1 MFTRR
6 FAIALTGLVALAWMG
21 LAQAGT
27 SNLRSPAEYT
37 PDVSFTLK
45 TTITTAGMGFEG
57 VGGRIDGQRNPTLSV
72 PAGAIVQI
80 TLIDGDGAMHNIALP
95 EFDVLS
101 DNLTGKDASTVVVFR
116 ADKNGTFDYFCT
128 IPGHRAAGME
138 GKLVVGGK
146 SAPEAPKAADISRDP
161 GDLPAPVGKRDAKH
175 LFFDLTTEEVDGQL
189 ADGTTFTYWTF
200 NGKVPGPMLRAR
212 VGDVVTVSL
221 TNVKSSRMNH
231 SVDMHAVT
239 GPGGGAAVMQV
250 PPGETR
256 SFTFKALKPGLY
268 VYHCATPMVAQH
280 IANGMYGMVLVEP
293 AGGLAKVDH
302 EFYLMQGEIYTT
314 QPFNTHGHLQ
324 FDVQKLLDEQPTYMV
339 FNGAVGALTKNHPLK
354 AKVGDKIRIYF
365 GVGGP
370 NKTSS
375 FHLIGEMF
383 DDAWAWGALASPPEH
398 DVQTISVPPGGAVV
412 TDIHF
417 EVPGKYILV
426 DHALSRLEKGLAG
439 WVDVSGKANPEV
451 FRAGK

>member
-1 MFTRR
+1 MSMRK
-6 FAIALTGLVALAWMG
+6 IMPWLALLGMTLAGM
-21 LAQAGT
+21 AQAKT
-27 SNLRSPAEYT
+27 SNLPKADAYT
-37 PDVSFTLK
+37 ATVNFTLM
-45 TTITTAGMGFEG
+45 TTIGASGMGFQG
-57 VGGRIDGQRNPTLSV
+57 VGGAIDGKLNPTLHV
-72 PAGAIVQI
+72 PANAIVQI
-80 TLIDGDGAMHNIALP
+80 TLIDGDGSMHNFALP
-95 EFDVLS
+95 EFKVLS
-101 DNLTGKDASTVVVFR
+101 DDVRGKDASTAVFFK
-116 ADKNGTFDYFCT
+116 ADKNGEFDYFCA

-138 GKLVVGGK
+138 GKLIVGK
-146 SAPEAPKAADISRDP
+146 PMKKEASKAADISRAPEDM
-161 GDLPAPVGKRDAKH
+161 PAPVGDRAPRH
-175 LFFDLTTEEVDGQL
+175 LQFKLTTEEVVGQL
-189 ADGTTFTYWTF
+189 DDDTTFTYWTF

-212 VGDVVTVSL
+212 VGDTITVSL
-221 TNVKSSRMNH
+221 SNAANSRMNH

-256 SFTFKALKPGLY
+256 SFTFKALKPGLF

-293 AGGLAKVDH
+293 AGGLPRVDH
-302 EFYLMQGEIYTT
+302 EYYMMQGEIYTT

-324 FDVQKLLDEQPTYMV
+324 FDVARLLAEQPTYMV
-339 FNGAVGALTKNHPLK
+339 FNGAVGALTTDHPLT
-354 AKVGDKIRIYF
+354 AKVGDTARIYF

-383 DDAWAWGALASPPEH
+383 DDAWSWGSLANAPEH

-412 TDIHF
+412 TDVHF

-426 DHALSRLEKGLAG
+426 DHALSRMEKGLAG
-439 WVDVSGKANPEV
+439 WVKVSGDKQPGI
-451 FRAGK
+451 FHAGK

>member
-1 MFTRR
+1 MSIHRLLS
-6 FAIALTGLVALAWMG
+6 ALLVLGLAWCG
-21 LAQAGT
+21 TASATT
-27 SNLRSPAEYT
+27 SNLSSPAEYT
-37 PDVSFTLK
+37 PTVSYTLK
-45 TTITTAGMGFEG
+45 TAIGSFGMGFRG
-57 VGGRIDGQRNPTLSV
+57 VGGAIDGQLNPTLKV

-80 TLIDGDGAMHNIALP
+80 TLIDGDGAMHNLALP
-95 EFDVLS
+95 KFGVLS
-101 DNLTGKDASTVVVFR
+101 DNVVGKNASTTVVFR
-116 ADKNGTFDYFCT
+116 ADADGSFDYYCA

-138 GKLVVGGK
+138 GRIIVGK
-146 SAPEAPKAADISRDP
+146 VAPAREDKAADISRAPD
-161 GDLPAPVGKRDAKH
+161 DLPPPVGTRGPKH
-175 LFFDLTTEEVDGQL
+175 LDFNLRTEEVVGRL
-189 ADGTTFTYWTF
+189 ANGTTFTYWTF

-212 VGDVVTVSL
+212 VGDTVTVSL
-221 TNVKSSRMNH
+221 HNAASSRMNH

-250 PPGETR
+250 PPGQTR

-293 AGGLAKVDH
+293 AGGLPKVDH
-302 EFYLMQGEIYTT
+302 EYYMMQGEIYTT

-324 FDVQKLLDEQPTYMV
+324 FDVHKLLEEQPTYMV
-339 FNGAVGALTKNHPLK
+339 FNGAVGALTKDHPLK
-354 AKVGDKIRIYF
+354 AKVGDTIRIYF
-365 GVGGP
+365 GDGGP

-383 DDAWAWGALASPPEH
+383 DDAWAWGALADKPEH

-412 TDIHF
+412 TDVHF

-426 DHALSRLEKGLAG
+426 DHALSRMEKGLSG
-439 WVDVSGKANPEV
+439 WVEVSGKKNPAI

>member
-1 MFTRR
+1 MTIRR
-6 FAIALTGLVALAWMG
+6 LLTPIFVLALAWTG
-21 LAQAGT
+21 LASATT
-27 SNLRSPAEYT
+27 SNLKSPAEYT
-37 PDVSFTLK
+37 PTVNYTLK
-45 TTITTAGMGFEG
+45 TAVGSFGMGFKG
-57 VGGRIDGQRNPTLSV
+57 VGGAIDGQLNPTLKV

-80 TLIDGDGAMHNIALP
+80 TLIDGDGSMHNFALP
-95 EFDVLS
+95 DFHVLS
-101 DNLTGKDASTVVVFR
+101 DNVVGKAASTTVVFR
-116 ADKNGTFDYFCT
+116 ADKDGRFDYFCA

-138 GKLVVGGK
+138 GLLVVGK
-146 SAPEAPKAADISRDP
+146 PAPVKKVAAADISRAP
-161 GDLPAPVGKRDAKH
+161 SDLPPPVGDRAPRH
-175 LFFDLTTEEVDGQL
+175 LTFDLRTEELLGRL
-189 ADGTTFTYWTF
+189 ANGTTFTYWTF

-212 VGDVVTVSL
+212 VGDTITVSL
-221 TNVKSSRMNH
+221 TNAASSRMNH

-250 PPGETR
+250 PPGQTR
-256 SFTFKALKPGLY
+256 SFTFKALKPGLF

-293 AGGLAKVDH
+293 AGGLPKVDH
-302 EFYLMQGEIYTT
+302 EYYMMQGEIYTT

-324 FDVQKLLDEQPTYMV
+324 FDVKKLLDEQPTYMV
-339 FNGAVGALTKNHPLK
+339 FNGAVGALTTDHPLT
-354 AKVGDKIRIYF
+354 AKVGDTIRIYF
-365 GVGGP
+365 GDGGP

-383 DDAWAWGALASPPEH
+383 DDAWAWGSLANKPER

-412 TDIHF
+412 TQVHF
-417 EVPGKYILV
+417 EEPGKYILV

-439 WVDVSGKANPEV
+439 WVEVTGPANPDI